1 MIAFHDHVLQVI
13 EHRWLRSFIAVAEEL
28 HFSRAARRLHL
39 AQPALTAQIRQLEA
53 ALGAPLLRRT
63 NRVEGLTPAG
73 EALLPEARE
82 IVGRAEGLG
91 RRLRLGAQGEV
102 PRLRLGIIPPAAIE
116 PLAEAV
122 RTYAL
127 AEPTTEVTL
136 RQDSQAAL
144 LGALRAGDLD
154 LAICRPPED
163 EAGLGS
169 RRLLTE
175 EQGILLRADHPLAA
189 SASVPLARLDGVA
202 LLLLEGNAYFGQH
215 LLSHA
220 ARHAVTL
227 RARHAAIDF
236 PSLHWMVR
244 AGLGVAPCSLWL
256 APTLPAGLAVRR
268 LRPGPAR
275 LSLHACWR
283 GEQPS
288 APAARWLLQART
300 ALGRSPG

>member
-1 MIAFHDHVLQVI
+1 MI
-13 EHRWLRSFIAVAEEL
+13 EHRWLRSFLAVAEEL

-53 ALGAPLLRRT
+53 ALGTPLLRRT

-82 IVGRAEGLG
+82 LVGRAEGLG
-91 RRLRLGAQGEV
+91 RKLQRAAAGEAGRLRLG
-102 PRLRLGIIPPAAIE
+102 LIPPAAIE
-116 PLAEAV
+116 PLAEAA
-122 RTYAL
+122 RAFAL
-127 AEPTTEVTL
+127 AEPAVQVSL

-154 LAICRPPED
+154 LAICRPPES
-163 EAGLGS
+163 EPGLSS
-169 RRLLTE
+169 RRVLTE
-175 EQGILLRADHPLAA
+175 EQGLLLRADHPLAGAA
-189 SASVPLARLDGVA
+189 SIPLARLGGAV

-220 ARHAVTL
+220 ARHRVAL
-227 RARHAAIDF
+227 RAQHAAVDF

-256 APTLPAGLAVRR
+256 APTLAAGLVARR
-268 LRPGPAR
+268 LRPAPAR

-283 GEQPS
+283 GEQPP
-288 APAARWLLQART
+288 AAAARWLQHVRRELE
-300 ALGRSPG
+300 RSDG

>member
-1 MIAFHDHVLQVI
+1 MLRPVI

-53 ALGAPLLRRT
+53 ALGTPLLRRT
-63 NRVEGLTPAG
+63 NRVEGLTQAG

-91 RRLRLGAQGEV
+91 RRLRQSTQGEA
-102 PRLRLGIIPPAAIE
+102 PRLRLGMIPPAAIE

-122 RTYAL
+122 RAFAL
-127 AEPTTEVTL
+127 AEPLAEITL

-163 EAGLGS
+163 AAEIGS

-189 SASVPLARLDGVA
+189 SAPVPLARLDGVV
-202 LLLLEGNAYFGQH
+202 LLLLDGNAYFGQH

-256 APTLPAGLAVRR
+256 APTLPAGLVVRR
-268 LRPGPAR
+268 LRPAPAR
-275 LSLHACWR
+275 LSLHVCWR

-288 APAARWLLQART
+288 AAATRWLQQARV
-300 ALGRSPG
+300 ALSRSPA